1 LEELIEKGIF
11 MEINYNLTEE
21 DYLNFN
27 MYHIKNS
34 KTGKKALNTQ
44 RYISPLFF
52 LLVSYVFSIISDIPF
67 FIFFITFLAMS
78 ILWVIFYPKYFYSL
92 IIRNTKKFIKEGK
105 NDGLLGDHT
114 MTMTDEGI
122 VDISSNR
129 ETKVTWSG
137 IDSFKEDNEN
147 LYLYNSSLS
156 AYILPKR
163 ELDNV
168 EEVKRYIQSKIN

>member
-1 LEELIEKGIF
+1 
-11 MEINYNLTEE
+11 MEIKYNLTEE

-34 KTGKKALNTQ
+34 KTGKKALNLQ
-44 RYISPLFF
+44 RFSSPIIF
-52 LLVSYVFSIISDIPF
+52 LIFSYVFSIISDIPLLISF
-67 FIFFITFLAMS
+67 STFLVMG
-78 ILWVIFYPKYFYSL
+78 ILWIIFYPKHYYRH

-129 ETKVTWSG
+129 ETKVSWSG
-137 IDSFKEDNEN
+137 IDRFKEDNEN

-163 ELDNV
+163 ELDNA
-168 EEVKRYIQSKIN
+168 EEVKRFIKSKINQ